1 MPTPTNSKLP
11 VPVSVTQGSITVV
24 SGPSEVMKEQEIYNL
39 SYFLAAMQS
48 ALAANT
54 TYAGF
59 AAAMLALPQNP

>member
-39 SYFLAAMQS
+39 SYFAAALQS
-48 ALAANT
+48 AIAAST
-54 TYAGF
+54 TWSEFQTAC
-59 AAAMLALPQNP
+59 ASLPANP